1 MIKRDTI
8 QRVVLNL
15 TSDGMGGNTANK
27 EYKERVPA
35 HVSVGATQTQIS
47 QYGISQYGAKT
58 ALTLNVITNIK
69 LDEYVHTRY
78 EFSGKM
84 YKLIHQI
91 KSGNEW
97 FAVLMEVNE

>member
-8 QRVVLNL
+8 QRVVLSLNR
-15 TSDGMGGNTANK
+15 DGVGGNAANK

-47 QYGISQYGAKT
+47 QYGATT

-84 YKLIHQI
+84 YKLMRQI

>member
-8 QRVVLNL
+8 QRVVLTLNR
-15 TSDGMGGNTANK
+15 DGVGGNTANK

-47 QYGISQYGAKT
+47 QSGATT

-84 YKLIHQI
+84 YKLMRQI

>member
-8 QRVVLNL
+8 QRVVLTL
-15 TSDGMGGNTANK
+15 TGDGMGGNTANK

-47 QYGISQYGAKT
+47 QYGATT
-58 ALTLNVITNIK
+58 ALTLNVVTNIK

>member
-15 TSDGMGGNTANK
+15 NRDGVGGNTANK

-35 HVSVGATQTQIS
+35 HISVGATQTQIS
-47 QYGISQYGAKT
+47 QYGATT

-84 YKLIHQI
+84 YKLMRQI